1 MLLLL
6 IILIFS
12 LCSKFFYVC
21 AHDNVRLDETMHIS
35 KRLEANFPVF
45 GDFRSIILSDHKNLG
60 LKVKKNFSETTFLLV
75 KKSYWMK

>member
-1 MLLLL
+1 MLL
-6 IILIFS
+6 IFLNVS

-35 KRLEANFPVF
+35 KRLVGNFPVF
-45 GDFRSIILSDHKNLG
+45 GDFRSFILSDHKNLG
-60 LKVKKNFSETTFLLV
+60 VKVKKNVSETTFLLV